1 MAGFCVK
8 VVRLGHITR
17 QRINYMTT
25 KKLVPVEDAIG
36 MVLPHDVTE
45 IVAGEKKGPAFRKG
59 HVIREQD
66 VEHLKRIGKFHIYVL
81 ELGDDML
88 HEDDAAIQMAQAIS
102 GANVVFDQKPV
113 EGKVGFRSTIDG
125 VLRVERDALFRFNE
139 LGEVMLATLHTHTP
153 VTAGKQ
159 IAAGRAIPLIVERSI
174 VDEATKIATQA
185 CGLLKI
191 APYKI
196 KKAAIV
202 VTGREVFEGRIEDR
216 FGPVMQKKL
225 EAYGVEVVFFS
236 KAPDD
241 VEAIKREIEI
251 GLEKGAEFVL
261 CTGGMSVDPDDVTR
275 VAIKAAG
282 AEGIV
287 YGSPVL
293 PGAMFLVGYFPNDVP
308 VVGVPACGM
317 YFKSTVL
324 DIVLPRLLAGEK
336 LDRKAIAELGHGG
349 FCQGCKQCHF
359 PVCPFGKV

>member
-1 MAGFCVK
+1 
-8 VVRLGHITR
+8 
-17 QRINYMTT
+17 MTV
-25 KKLVPVEDAIG
+25 KKLVPVDEAIG

-59 HVIREQD
+59 HIIRQED

-81 ELGDDML
+81 DLSIGML
-88 HEDDAAIQMAQAIS
+88 HEDEAAIQMAEAIA
-102 GANVVFDQKPV
+102 GRNIVFDQRPV
-113 EGKVGFRSTIDG
+113 EGKVGFRSAIDG
-125 VLRVERDALFRFNE
+125 VLRVDKGALFSFNE
-139 LGEVMLATLHTHTP
+139 LGEVMLATLHTGTP
-153 VTAGKQ
+153 VRSGMQ
-159 IAAGRAIPLIVERSI
+159 LAAGRAIPLVVERDIVE
-174 VDEATKIATQA
+174 EAVRISRQA
-185 CGLLKI
+185 GGLLKVE
-191 APYKI
+191 PYLI
-196 KKAAIV
+196 RKAAIV

-225 EAYGVEVVFFS
+225 EAFGVETVYFA

-241 VEAIKREIEI
+241 VDAIRREIEI

-282 AEGIV
+282 AERIV

-293 PGAMFLVGYFPNDVP
+293 PGAMFLVGYFSSGVP

-324 DIVLPRLLAGEK
+324 DVVLPRILAGER
-336 LDRKAIAELGHGG
+336 LDRRSIAELGHGG
-349 FCQGCKQCHF
+349 FCQSCKHCHF